1 MLTSD
6 KRGATFSDERGAPR
20 KFYEVAGR
28 LLRVEA
34 DAGWALRFAE
44 GYLSGL
50 HLTASRHGAET
61 PPAQTIQITTGPK
74 PSTPS
79 GTYAFE
85 VPGGFCHAGREGYF
99 VDLSYAL
106 VAATGGDDKT
116 VSVWVEGVVGVRA
129 LTTVMAYAVPAALRR
144 CGLFDLHAAGM
155 VEPSG
160 ERGFIF
166 PGKSGSG
173 KTTLAMRLGAAGWRY
188 LSDDMVLV
196 SAGADGLEVRGLR
209 RLFQAGAETLAGH
222 DLPLLKEALGIT
234 VPSSPD
240 KRCVEPATLFPGQ
253 FEPCASP
260 RVLCF
265 AEVTRSPASRVEPVG
280 KAEAMSRLLSL
291 CPWARYDVV
300 AAREHLNVL
309 SGLARR
315 CETLAL
321 MAGRDLLGDPLKA
334 SNLLRAYGI

>member
-1 MLTSD
+1 MRD
-6 KRGATFSDERGAPR
+6 PRGAAFRQAEAAPQ
-20 KFYEVAGR
+20 KLYEIAGR

-34 DAGWALRFAE
+34 DAEWASRFAE

-50 HLTASRHGAET
+50 HLTASPHGDEHS
-61 PPAQTIQITTGPK
+61 PDQTIQIGAGPR
-74 PSTPS
+74 PAIPS
-79 GTYAFE
+79 GMYVFE
-85 VPGGFCHAGREGYF
+85 VPGGFCHAGGGGYF
-99 VDLSYAL
+99 VDLGYAL
-106 VAATGGDDKT
+106 VTVRGGDDKT
-116 VSVWVEGVVGVRA
+116 VSVWVEGGVGARA
-129 LTTVMAYAVPAALRR
+129 LITVMAYAVPAALRR

-196 SAGADGLEVRGLR
+196 SGGAGGLEVRGMR
-209 RLFQAGAETLAGH
+209 RLFQASAETLAGH
-222 DLPLLKEALGIT
+222 ELPLLREALGIT

-240 KRCVEPATLFPGQ
+240 KRCVDPATLFPGQ
-253 FEPCASP
+253 FNSSASP

-265 AEVTRSPASRVEPVG
+265 AEVTRSPESRIEPIG
-280 KAEAMSRLLSL
+280 KAEAMSRLLAL

-300 AAREHLNVL
+300 AAREHLEVL
-309 SGLARR
+309 SGLARQ
-315 CETLAL
+315 CETWAL
-321 MAGRDLLGDPLKA
+321 SAGRDLLSDPLKA
-334 SNLLRAYGI
+334 SNMLMAHGRS